1 MTDLTFYTNPQSRG
15 QIVRWMLEEVGVPY
29 DTQILTYGGSIAEE
43 PYKSINPMM
52 KVPAVRHGD
61 KVVTEVA
68 AICAYLADAFPA
80 AGLAPPP
87 SDRADYYRF
96 FFFAAGPLE
105 MTFSLKAIQYDPPA
119 DKQAMFG
126 HGNEARC
133 FAALD
138 QMLAGRDYACGD
150 RFTAADLYV
159 ASQLGFMMMFGMIEG
174 SPTLKAYVAR
184 CQDRDAYRRAKAL
197 DAEAA
202 EALKAAAD

>member
-1 MTDLTFYTNPQSRG
+1 MTDLIFYTNPQSRG
-15 QIVRWMLEEVGVPY
+15 QIVRWMLEEVGATY
-29 DTQILTYGGSIAEE
+29 DTQILTYGGTMAEE
-43 PYKSINPMM
+43 PYRSINPMM
-52 KVPAVRHGD
+52 KVPAIRHGSH
-61 KVVTEVA
+61 VVTEVA
-68 AICAYLADAFPA
+68 AICTYLADAFPE

-87 SDRADYYRF
+87 AERADYYRF
-96 FFFAAGPLE
+96 LFFAAGPLE

-126 HGNEARC
+126 HGNEERC

-138 QMLAGRDYACGD
+138 RMLEGRDYACGD

-174 SPTLKAYVAR
+174 SPTLQAYVAR
-184 CQDRDAYRRAKAL
+184 CQDREAFRRAKAL

-202 EALKAAAD
+202 EALKG